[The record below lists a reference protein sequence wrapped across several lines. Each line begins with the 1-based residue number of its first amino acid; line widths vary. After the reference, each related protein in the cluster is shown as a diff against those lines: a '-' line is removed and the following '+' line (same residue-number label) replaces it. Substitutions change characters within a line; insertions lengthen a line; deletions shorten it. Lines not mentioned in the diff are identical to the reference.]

1 MLMGIGTD
9 RFVNLPIATA
19 KRRCKSVVTW
29 REIFQFL
36 ESGSNAENGVYDSP
50 FVHKTS
56 KIRELIKMITFIF
69 ISYNG
74 I

>member
-19 KRRCKSVVTW
+19 KRRCKSAVTW

-36 ESGSNAENGVYDSP
+36 ESGSNAGNGVYDSP

-56 KIRELIKMITFIF
+56 KDSRINSNDHFHFHKL
-69 ISYNG
+69 
-74 I
+74 